1 MHVGKV
7 HCLTIKLSITAIIYA
22 FIQNNTLEKQTHILL
37 FIFTVILFVCKL
49 VHPTC
54 SIFKTCLDIL
64 PDYIKLCNSIS
75 IFTCILY
82 KLITN
87 KLYKTCYC
95 HCSHCIK
102 HLYFHSTHFRECYL
116 TYLPFLIHTCSVVL
130 AAGVFCAITP
140 DRKCG
145 SYNSSN
151 DFISSSVSF
160 KSTADAAPST

>member
-1 MHVGKV
+1 MHVGKI

-22 FIQNNTLEKQTHILL
+22 FIQNNILKKQTHLLL

-95 HCSHCIK
+95 HCIK
-102 HLYFHSTHFRECYL
+102 HLYFHSYL

>member
-22 FIQNNTLEKQTHILL
+22 FIQNNTLEKQTHYFYSFLQSSFL
-37 FIFTVILFVCKL
+37 YASSFIP
-49 VHPTC
+49 H
-54 SIFKTCLDIL
+54 KTCLYIP
-64 PDYIKLCNSIS
+64 PDYIKLCNFIS
-75 IFTCILY
+75 IFTCIPY

-95 HCSHCIK
+95 HCIK
-102 HLYFHSTHFRECYL
+102 HLYFHSTHFSEYYL

>member
-1 MHVGKV
+1 MHVGKI
-7 HCLTIKLSITAIIYA
+7 HCLTIKLSITDIIYA
-22 FIQNNTLEKQTHILL
+22 FIQNNILKKQTHILL
-37 FIFTVILFVCKL
+37 FIFTVILFVCKF

-54 SIFKTCLDIL
+54 STFKTWLDIL
-64 PDYIKLCNSIS
+64 PDYIKLRNFIS
-75 IFTCILY
+75 IFTCIPY

-95 HCSHCIK
+95 HCIK

-140 DRKCG
+140 DKKCG

-151 DFISSSVSF
+151 DSISSSVSF

>member
-7 HCLTIKLSITAIIYA
+7 SCLTIKLSITAIIYA
-22 FIQNNTLEKQTHILL
+22 FIQNNILEKQIHICSFLQSSFL
-37 FIFTVILFVCKL
+37 YASSFIP
-49 VHPTC
+49 H
-54 SIFKTCLDIL
+54 KTCLYIP
-64 PDYIKLCNSIS
+64 PDYIKLCNFIS
-75 IFTCILY
+75 IFTCIPY

-95 HCSHCIK
+95 HCIK
-102 HLYFHSTHFRECYL
+102 HLYFHSTHFSEYYL